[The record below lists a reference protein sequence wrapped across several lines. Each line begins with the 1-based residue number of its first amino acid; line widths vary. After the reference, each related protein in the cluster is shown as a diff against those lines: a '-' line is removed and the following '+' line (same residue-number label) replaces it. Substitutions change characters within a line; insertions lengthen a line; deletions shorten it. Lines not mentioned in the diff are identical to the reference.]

1 MSTEIKPIVKLQML
15 FRVPVER
22 VFEAFVNPDITTRF
36 WFTHSSGPLEAGR
49 DVTWEWRMYG
59 VSTRVHVFELEQNR
73 RIVMEWGDEGKRST
87 IEWKFESRAD
97 GTSLVEIATFGFVG
111 TVEEIVSEAIE
122 TSSGFSLV
130 LANAKAL
137 LEHCI
142 DLNLIHDRFPD
153 GHVVTTAD
161 APSEAH

>member
-1 MSTEIKPIVKLQML
+1 MSNEIKPVVKLQML

-49 DVTWEWRMYG
+49 DVVWEWRMYG
-59 VSTRVHVFELEQNR
+59 VSTRVRVLELEQNR
-73 RIVMEWGDEGKRST
+73 RIVIEWGDEGKRST
-87 IEWKFESRAD
+87 IEWKFESRPD
-97 GTSLVEIATFGFVG
+97 GSSLVDVANFGFVG
-111 TVEEIVSEAIE
+111 TAEEVVGEAID

-137 LEHCI
+137 LEYGI
-142 DLNLIHDRFPD
+142 DLNLIYDRFPD
-153 GHVVTTAD
+153 GHVATTD
-161 APSEAH
+161 SQS